1 LSYPLARRGRTGFAP
16 LHASYIQPNR
26 LEVPAPDRPTTIWAA
41 FGAPKDA
48 FYIGQPEPS
57 LLPVFGKLGVKPPV
71 VIAAAPIT
79 SKVMHKMANRI
90 REILSLHGGGL
101 ALKLSVLV
109 WTILVLAAVFFIS
122 QA

>member
-1 LSYPLARRGRTGFAP
+1 MR
-16 LHASYIQPNR
+16 
-26 LEVPAPDRPTTIWAA
+26 
-41 FGAPKDA
+41 
-48 FYIGQPEPS
+48 EPS

-71 VIAAAPIT
+71 LIAAAPIT
-79 SKVMHKMANRI
+79 SKIMHKMANRI
-90 REILSLHGGGL
+90 REILSLHGGL